1 MKDNPSPESG
11 RTADT
16 DHRLITQSPDHS
28 ITQSSNH
35 SIIQSFASLAEAI
48 GVPPQPGWES
58 IEITGVSED
67 SRLVHPGFL
76 FVAIA
81 GFITDGRRYIEDA
94 IARGAVAIVG
104 EKDVPC
110 SVPFV
115 RVDNG
120 REALAHLS
128 AAFFSHP
135 TRDLFTVGVTGTNGK
150 TTVCHLVAHL
160 LGKERSTLIST
171 VANEARNMRAVTTP
185 TSPLIQRIARETLAA
200 EKENLVLEVSSAALL
215 LHRVD
220 SVDFDVAVFTNLTH
234 DHLDFHDDREG
245 YLAAKLLLFRNLDPG
260 ATAIVNADDPAA
272 DRVLAASAGHLLT
285 YNRLGSDLVSC
296 MKSSGTPPLE
306 TARSRKKQGLTPS
319 IRAEKIHYTLRKTSF
334 TLRVGEEAQPIELHL
349 PGEHN
354 VYNALA
360 AAAVA
365 TVKGMTLTMIAERL
379 RTARSVE
386 GRYQFFHAK
395 NGATVIVD
403 FAHSPD
409 SLEKML
415 LSLRPYH
422 NKIICVFGCG
432 GESDRKKRPLMGAI
446 SGTLA
451 DMTILTCDNPKTED
465 PEAISAEIEAG
476 LLPTG
481 GRYEKI
487 VDRRDAIRRAID
499 LAEPKDVILIAGKG
513 HEPYQIIGHEF
524 VPYSDAGFLHE
535 AGLAS

>member
-1 MKDNPSPESG
+1 
-11 RTADT
+11 
-16 DHRLITQSPDHS
+16 
-28 ITQSSNH
+28 
-35 SIIQSFASLAEAI
+35 
-48 GVPPQPGWES
+48 V
-58 IEITGVSED
+58 
-67 SRLVHPGFL
+67 
-76 FVAIA
+76 
-81 GFITDGRRYIEDA
+81 
-94 IARGAVAIVG
+94 AVAG
-104 EKDVPC
+104 EKDVQC

-115 RVDNG
+115 QVENG
-120 REALAHLS
+120 RKALAHLS

-135 TRDLFTVGVTGTNGK
+135 THDLFTVGVTGTNGK

-160 LGKERSTLIST
+160 LGEERSTLIST

-185 TSPLIQRIARETLAA
+185 TSPLIQRIARQALAT

-220 SVDFDVAVFTNLTH
+220 SIDFDVALFTNLTH
-234 DHLDFHDDREG
+234 DHLDFHEDKEA
-245 YLAAKLLLFRNLDPG
+245 YLEAKLLLFRDLDPG

-272 DRVLAASAGHLLT
+272 NRVLAASE
-285 YNRLGSDLVSC
+285 NPGSGLVFCIENS
-296 MKSSGTPPLE
+296 
-306 TARSRKKQGLTPS
+306 KKQDLTPS
-319 IRAEKIHYTLRKTSF
+319 IRAEEIRYTPRKTSF
-334 TLRVGEEAQPIELHL
+334 TLRVGEETQPIELHL

-409 SLEKML
+409 SLERML

-422 NKIICVFGCG
+422 NKVICVFGCG

-451 DMTILTCDNPKTED
+451 DMTILTSDNPKTED

-481 GRYEKI
+481 GGYKKI

-513 HEPYQIIGHEF
+513 HETYQIIGHEF
-524 VPYSDAGFLHE
+524 VPYSDTGFLHE
-535 AGLAS
+535 AGLVS

>member
-1 MKDNPSPESG
+1 MKDNPSPENR

-16 DHRLITQSPDHS
+16 DHRLIAQSLNHPITQSSDHS
-28 ITQSSNH
+28 ITQCL
-35 SIIQSFASLAEAI
+35 ASLAKAI
-48 GVPPQPGWES
+48 GVSPQPGWES
-58 IEITGVSED
+58 IEIAGISED
-67 SRLVHPGFL
+67 SRLIHPGFL
-76 FVAIA
+76 FVAIG
-81 GFITDGRRYIEDA
+81 GFITDGHRYIEDA

-104 EKDVPC
+104 EKNAPC

-160 LGKERSTLIST
+160 LGEERSTLIST
-171 VANEARNMRAVTTP
+171 VTNEARNMRAVTTP
-185 TSPLIQRIARETLAA
+185 TSPLIQQIAHEALAA
-200 EKENLVLEVSSAALL
+200 EKENIILEVSSAALL

-234 DHLDFHDDREG
+234 DHLDFHDDRKA
-245 YLAAKLLLFRNLDPG
+245 YLEAKLLLFRNLDPG
-260 ATAIVNADDPAA
+260 ATAIVNTDDPAA
-272 DRVLAASAGHLLT
+272 NRVLAASTGHLLT

-296 MKSSGTPPLE
+296 MESSETPPLE
-306 TARSRKKQGLTPS
+306 TARLHKKQGLTPNFCAEE
-319 IRAEKIHYTLRKTSF
+319 IRYAPRKTLF
-334 TLRVGEEAQPIELHL
+334 TLRVGEETQPIELHL

-386 GRYQFFHAK
+386 GRYQFFRAK
-395 NGATVIVD
+395 NGTTAIVD

-422 NKIICVFGCG
+422 DKVICVFGCG
-432 GESDRKKRPLMGAI
+432 GESDRKKRPLMGTI
-446 SGTLA
+446 SGALA

-487 VDRRDAIRRAID
+487 VDRRDAILRAIA
-499 LAEPKDVILIAGKG
+499 LAGPKDVILIAGKG

-524 VPYSDAGFLHE
+524 VPYSDAGVLHE
-535 AGLAS
+535 AGLVS

>member
-1 MKDNPSPESG
+1 M
-11 RTADT
+11 
-16 DHRLITQSPDHS
+16 
-28 ITQSSNH
+28 
-35 SIIQSFASLAEAI
+35 
-48 GVPPQPGWES
+48 
-58 IEITGVSED
+58 
-67 SRLVHPGFL
+67 
-76 FVAIA
+76 
-81 GFITDGRRYIEDA
+81 
-94 IARGAVAIVG
+94 AIVG
-104 EKDVPC
+104 EKDASC

-115 RVDNG
+115 RVDDG

-135 TRDLFTVGVTGTNGK
+135 TRDLFTVGVTGTKGK
-150 TTVCHLVAHL
+150 TTVCHLVTHL
-160 LGKERSTLIST
+160 LGEEESALIST

-185 TSPLIQRIARETLAA
+185 TSPLIQRIAHETLAA
-200 EKENLVLEVSSAALL
+200 EKENIVLEVSSAALL

-220 SVDFDVAVFTNLTH
+220 GVDFDVAVFTNLTH
-234 DHLDFHDDREG
+234 DHLDFHEDKEA
-245 YLAAKLLLFRNLDPG
+245 YMEAKLLLFRNLNPG

-272 DRVLAASAGHLLT
+272 DRVLAASAGHVLT
-285 YNRLGSDLVSC
+285 YECLGSDLVSC
-296 MKSSGTPPLE
+296 MESNGTPPLE
-306 TARSRKKQGLTPS
+306 TARPRKKQGLNQNGS
-319 IRAEKIHYTLRKTSF
+319 ANIRAEEIRYAPRKTLF
-334 TLRVGEEAQPIELHL
+334 TLRVGKEAQPIELHL

-365 TVKGMTLTMIAERL
+365 TVKGIPFSMIAERL

-386 GRYQFFHAK
+386 GRYQFFRAK
-395 NGATVIVD
+395 NGLTAIVD

-409 SLEKML
+409 SLERML

-422 NKIICVFGCG
+422 DKIICVFGSG

-481 GRYEKI
+481 GRYAKI
-487 VDRRDAIRRAID
+487 IDRRDAILRAID

-524 VPYSDAGFLHE
+524 IPYSDAGVLRE

>member
-1 MKDNPSPESG
+1 MKDNSFAEREG
-11 RTADT
+11 TADT
-16 DHRLITQSPDHS
+16 DHRSILQSLNHS
-28 ITQSSNH
+28 ITQSLNRSITQSLNH
-35 SIIQSFASLAEAI
+35 SILQSFASLAEAI
-48 GVPPQPGWES
+48 GVPPQQPWES
-58 IEITGVSED
+58 IEITGISED

-81 GFITDGRRYIEDA
+81 GFITDGHRYIEDA

-110 SVPFV
+110 SVPLV
-115 RVDNG
+115 RVEDG

-128 AAFFSHP
+128 AVFFSHP

-160 LGKERSTLIST
+160 LGEERSTLIST

-220 SVDFDVAVFTNLTH
+220 SVDFDAAVFTNLTH
-234 DHLDFHDDREG
+234 DHLDFHDDKKA

-285 YNRLGSDLVSC
+285 YNCLGSD
-296 MKSSGTPPLE
+296 
-306 TARSRKKQGLTPS
+306 AD
-319 IRAEKIHYTLRKTSF
+319 IRAEEIHYTLRKTSF

-386 GRYQFFHAK
+386 GRYQFSHAK

-409 SLEKML
+409 SLERML

-451 DMTILTCDNPKTED
+451 DMTILTSDNPKTED

-481 GRYEKI
+481 GRHEKI
-487 VDRRDAIRRAID
+487 VDRRDAILRAIA

-535 AGLAS
+535 TGLVS

>member
-16 DHRLITQSPDHS
+16 DHRS
-28 ITQSSNH
+28 ITQSVNH
-35 SIIQSFASLAEAI
+35 SISQSLASLAEAI
-48 GVPPQPGWES
+48 GVPPQPTWES
-58 IEITGVSED
+58 IEITGISED

-81 GFITDGRRYIEDA
+81 GFITDGHRYIEDA

-128 AAFFSHP
+128 AVFFSHP

-160 LGKERSTLIST
+160 LGEERSTLIST

-185 TSPLIQRIARETLAA
+185 TSPLIQRIAHETLAA

-245 YLAAKLLLFRNLDPG
+245 YLAAKLLLFQNLDPG

-272 DRVLAASAGHLLT
+272 DRVLAASAGHPLT
-285 YNRLGSDLVSC
+285 YECLGSTRSGSGLVSC
-296 MKSSGTPPLE
+296 VAQLSPEVESR
-306 TARSRKKQGLTPS
+306 RSPCKKQDLNPS
-319 IRAEKIHYTLRKTSF
+319 FCAEEIHYTLQKTLF
-334 TLRVGEEAQPIELHL
+334 TLRVGKGAQPIELHL

-365 TVKGMTLTMIAERL
+365 IVKGMTLTMIAERL

-409 SLEKML
+409 SLERML

-476 LLPTG
+476 LLPTN

-535 AGLAS
+535 AGLVS

>member
-1 MKDNPSPESG
+1 
-11 RTADT
+11 
-16 DHRLITQSPDHS
+16 
-28 ITQSSNH
+28 
-35 SIIQSFASLAEAI
+35 
-48 GVPPQPGWES
+48 
-58 IEITGVSED
+58 
-67 SRLVHPGFL
+67 
-76 FVAIA
+76 
-81 GFITDGRRYIEDA
+81 
-94 IARGAVAIVG
+94 
-104 EKDVPC
+104 
-110 SVPFV
+110 
-115 RVDNG
+115 
-120 REALAHLS
+120 
-128 AAFFSHP
+128 
-135 TRDLFTVGVTGTNGK
+135 
-150 TTVCHLVAHL
+150 
-160 LGKERSTLIST
+160 
-171 VANEARNMRAVTTP
+171 MRAATTP
-185 TSPLIQRIARETLAA
+185 TSPLIQRIAHEALAA
-200 EKENLVLEVSSAALL
+200 EKENLVLEVSSAALS

-220 SVDFDVAVFTNLTH
+220 SIDFDVALFTNLTH
-234 DHLDFHDDREG
+234 DHLDFHEDKEA
-245 YLAAKLLLFRNLDPG
+245 YLEAKLLLFRNLDPG

-272 DRVLAASAGHLLT
+272 NRVLAASAGHLLT

-296 MKSSGTPPLE
+296 MENSRTPPLE
-306 TARSRKKQGLTPS
+306 TVRSRKKQGLTPS
-319 IRAEKIHYTLRKTSF
+319 IRAEEIHYAPRKTSF
-334 TLRVGEEAQPIELHL
+334 TLRMGEETQPIELHL

-395 NGATVIVD
+395 KNGVTVIVD

-409 SLEKML
+409 SLERML

-451 DMTILTCDNPKTED
+451 DTTILTSDNPKTED
-465 PEAISAEIEAG
+465 PETISAEIEVG
-476 LLPTG
+476 LLRTG

-487 VDRRDAIRRAID
+487 VDRREAIRRAID

-524 VPYSDAGFLHE
+524 VPYSDAGFLYE
-535 AGLAS
+535 EGLVS

>member
-1 MKDNPSPESG
+1 MSNSAAPENR
-11 RTADT
+11 RTTDT
-16 DHRLITQSPDHS
+16 DHRS
-28 ITQSSNH
+28 ITQSL
-35 SIIQSFASLAEAI
+35 AYLAEAI
-48 GVPPQPGWES
+48 GVSPQPGWES
-58 IEITGVSED
+58 IEIAGISED
-67 SRLVHPGFL
+67 SRLIHPGFL
-76 FVAIA
+76 FVAIG
-81 GFITDGRRYIEDA
+81 GFVTDGHRYIEDA
-94 IARGAVAIVG
+94 IARGAAAIIG
-104 EKDVPC
+104 EKNVPC

-120 REALAHLS
+120 RKALAHLS

-160 LGKERSTLIST
+160 LGEEKSTLIST
-171 VANEARNMRAVTTP
+171 VTNEARNMRAVTTP
-185 TSPLIQRIARETLAA
+185 TSPLIQRIAHETLAAA
-200 EKENLVLEVSSAALL
+200 EKENLILEVSSAALL

-234 DHLDFHDDREG
+234 DHLDFHKAREA
-245 YLAAKLLLFRNLDPG
+245 YLEAKLLLFRNLPSG

-272 DRVLAASAGHLLT
+272 DRVLAASTGHLLT
-285 YNRLGSDLVSC
+285 YEC
-296 MKSSGTPPLE
+296 MERRGTPPPE
-306 TARSRKKQGLTPS
+306 TARPRKKQDLTPC
-319 IRAEKIHYTLRKTSF
+319 IRAEKIRYTPQKTSF
-334 TLRVGEEAQPIELHL
+334 TLRMGKETQPIELHL

-354 VYNALA
+354 IYNALA
-360 AAAVA
+360 AVAVA

-386 GRYQFFHAK
+386 GRYQFFRAK
-395 NGATVIVD
+395 NGATAIVD

-409 SLEKML
+409 SLERML

-422 NKIICVFGCG
+422 AKIICVFGCG

-446 SGTLA
+446 SGKLA
-451 DMTILTCDNPKTED
+451 NMTILTCDNPKTED

-487 VDRRDAIRRAID
+487 VDRRDAILRAID
-499 LAEPKDVILIAGKG
+499 LAGPKDVILIAGKG

-524 VPYSDAGFLHE
+524 VPYSDADVLHK
-535 AGLAS
+535 AGLVS